1 MWAVIALA
9 FVLLSLRLAPTTDVD
24 ELRSRFALGQAAQD
38 AGATLQEA
46 RWLSAISFRESTYRM
61 GAVGKLGERCAY
73 QVHLPGAT
81 RAHDGSTLAQVAASV
96 DLCTR
101 EALFQFR
108 ASSRACPAYPLAIYA
123 AGPKG
128 CTLAK
133 AQRISRDRE
142 RLAKSG
148 KL

>member
-1 MWAVIALA
+1 MIALA
-9 FVLLSLRLAPTTDVD
+9 YVLLSLRLAPTTSEA
-24 ELRSRFALGQAAQD
+24 ELLNRFALGQAAQD
-38 AGATLQEA
+38 AGATMHEA
-46 RWLSAISFRESTYRM
+46 RWLAAVAYRESTYRM
-61 GAVGKLGERCAY
+61 SAVGKLGERCAY

-96 DLCTR
+96 DLCTA
-101 EALFQFR
+101 EALYQFR

-123 AGPKG
+123 GGPKG
-128 CTLAK
+128 CTMGS

-142 RLAKSG
+142 RLAKTG